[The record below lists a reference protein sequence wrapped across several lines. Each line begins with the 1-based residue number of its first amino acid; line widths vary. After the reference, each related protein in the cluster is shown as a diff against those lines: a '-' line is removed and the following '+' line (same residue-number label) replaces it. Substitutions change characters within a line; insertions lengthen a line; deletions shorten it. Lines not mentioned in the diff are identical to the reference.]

1 MSNNIKLLL
10 SHLDLYNKNNFIYK
24 LHENDI
30 FSTSL
35 FFEFILEIQ
44 KYKELDEQF
53 KIELVRI
60 LLYFLT
66 TLMYHF
72 DPDDQSSI
80 TKLPINFHE
89 KMSNY
94 VDVVEFLILKIVAR
108 ENIDN
113 DYIIDLLEE

>member
-1 MSNNIKLLL
+1 MSNNLKLLL
-10 SHLDLYNKNNFIYK
+10 LHLDSYNKNSFIYK
-24 LHENDI
+24 LHEDDI

-53 KIELVRI
+53 KIKLVRI

-72 DPDDQSSI
+72 DPDNQSI
-80 TKLPINFHE
+80 TKLPINFRE
-89 KMSNY
+89 KMPNY
-94 VDVVEFLILKIVAR
+94 VDVVEFLILKIVAH

>member
-1 MSNNIKLLL
+1 MSNNTKLLL

-24 LHENDI
+24 LHEDDM

-35 FFEFILEIQ
+35 FFEFILEVH
-44 KYKELDEQF
+44 KYKKLDEPL
-53 KIELVRI
+53 KIELVHI

-72 DPDDQSSI
+72 DPDNQSI
-80 TKLPINFHE
+80 TKLPKNFHE
-89 KMSNY
+89 KMPNY
-94 VDVVEFLILKIVAR
+94 VDIVEFLILKIVAC

-113 DYIIDLLEE
+113 NYVIDWLEE